1 MGGGGIVCYVSKFV
15 IFSTARALLANIS
28 YRTSYDT
35 FREAADERTRVSES
49 EDELD
54 VVIEETATHCTVI
67 D

>member
-15 IFSTARALLANIS
+15 YFLARALLANIS